1 MRERVREEREPSLGV
16 EKKCKNQMNT
26 GQSRRRNTGTSYSRV
41 SGTSL
46 LPLPTLHFSP
56 PVKGL
61 SQILG
66 GVGGGGRIFFWG
78 GVLSRVT
85 GGDIGMEEG

>member
-1 MRERVREEREPSLGV
+1 
-16 EKKCKNQMNT
+16 MNT
-26 GQSRRRNTGTSYSRV
+26 GRSRRRNTGTSDSRV

-66 GVGGGGRIFFWG
+66 GVGGGGRIFWGVGGGRISFWG
-78 GVLSRVT
+78 GGVWWWESLTLSRVT
-85 GGDIGMEEG
+85 GGDIGKEEE